1 MPANPLNPMVVQS
14 DKSVLLEVDN
24 PQYAEA
30 RDALARFAEL
40 EKSPEHIHTYRLS
53 PLSLWNAA
61 ASGLT
66 ADSIVAALT
75 QYSKYDVPS
84 NITADVRDYV
94 SRFGRLKLRRG
105 AAGELLLSAED
116 PLLMLEIS
124 RQRKVRQFII
134 EDIDSHTVRVNAA
147 MRGHI
152 KKALVDLGYPAED
165 LAGYVDGAPLSILLR
180 PVTVVDGQPFGL
192 RHYQQD
198 AVAVFHA
205 DGSARGGSGVIVL
218 PCGAGKTMVGMGA
231 MALLQTN
238 TLILTTNTVAVRQWI
253 DELLDKT
260 SLDSSEIGEYT
271 GDSKEIRPVTIA
283 TYQILTYHKRHKR
296 PGEEEDL
303 FDDFGN
309 GKPTPLTAG
318 GLSALPDIPRA

>member
-1 MPANPLNPMVVQS
+1 MVVQS

-66 ADSIVAALT
+66 ADAIVEALT
-75 QYSKYDVPS
+75 RFSKYDVPG

-94 SRFGRLKLRRG
+94 SRFGRLKLRRDETG
-105 AAGELLLSAED
+105 GLLLYAED

-124 RQRKVRQFII
+124 RQRKVRQFIL
-134 EDIDSHTVRVNAA
+134 EDIDRNTVRVNAA
-147 MRGHI
+147 MRGHV

-180 PVTVVDGQPFGL
+180 PVTAGDGQPFSL
-192 RHYQQD
+192 RHYQTGCGRGLPRRWCGARRLRGDRAALRRGQD
-198 AVAVFHA
+198 DGGHGRDGAASDQHA
-205 DGSARGGSGVIVL
+205 DPHHEHR
-218 PCGAGKTMVGMGA
+218 
-231 MALLQTN
+231 
-238 TLILTTNTVAVRQWI
+238 R
-253 DELLDKT
+253 
-260 SLDSSEIGEYT
+260 
-271 GDSKEIRPVTIA
+271 
-283 TYQILTYHKRHKR
+283 
-296 PGEEEDL
+296 
-303 FDDFGN
+303 
-309 GKPTPLTAG
+309 
-318 GLSALPDIPRA
+318 RAPMDR

>member
-66 ADSIVAALT
+66 ADAIVEALT
-75 QYSKYDVPS
+75 RFSKYDVPG

-94 SRFGRLKLRRG
+94 SRFGRLKLRRDETG
-105 AAGELLLSAED
+105 GLLLYAED

-124 RQRKVRQFII
+124 RQRKVRQFIL
-134 EDIDSHTVRVNAA
+134 EEIDRNTVRVNAA
-147 MRGHI
+147 MRGHV

-180 PVTVVDGQPFGL
+180 PVTAGDGQPFG
-192 RHYQQD
+192 
-198 AVAVFHA
+198 
-205 DGSARGGSGVIVL
+205 
-218 PCGAGKTMVGMGA
+218 
-231 MALLQTN
+231 
-238 TLILTTNTVAVRQWI
+238 
-253 DELLDKT
+253 
-260 SLDSSEIGEYT
+260 
-271 GDSKEIRPVTIA
+271 
-283 TYQILTYHKRHKR
+283 
-296 PGEEEDL
+296 
-303 FDDFGN
+303 
-309 GKPTPLTAG
+309 
-318 GLSALPDIPRA
+318 

>member
-1 MPANPLNPMVVQS
+1 MVVQS

-66 ADSIVAALT
+66 ADAIVEALT
-75 QYSKYDVPS
+75 RFSKYDVPG

-94 SRFGRLKLRRG
+94 SRFGRLKLRRDE
-105 AAGELLLSAED
+105 AGGLLLYAED

-147 MRGHI
+147 MRGHV

-180 PVTVVDGQPFGL
+180 PVTLGDGQPFGL
-192 RHYQQD
+192 RHYQED

-205 DGSARGGSGVIVL
+205 DGA
-218 PCGAGKTMVGMGA
+218 GAGRLRGDRAALRRGQNDGGHGRDGA
-231 MALLQTN
+231 PPDEHADPDDEHGRRPPMDRR
-238 TLILTTNTVAVRQWI
+238 VARQNQPRRRRHRRV
-253 DELLDKT
+253 
-260 SLDSSEIGEYT
+260 YRRQQ
-271 GDSKEIRPVTIA
+271 GDQA
-283 TYQILTYHKRHKR
+283 GHDRH
-296 PGEEEDL
+296 
-303 FDDFGN
+303 
-309 GKPTPLTAG
+309 
-318 GLSALPDIPRA
+318 LPDPHVSQAAPTSRRGRRFVR